1 MLIYRI
7 PHSRGILKSVVGG
20 ERRDGKH
27 RSSLRFTGEHKFNAT
42 IIVLLRLLSRSFWR
56 NVAKYINMGGYK
68 PGFLFSLLP
77 GRKLVLFQG
86 HQIFQL
92 PHLPIPEILRLQWPW
107 TDRE

>member
-7 PHSRGILKSVVGG
+7 PHLRGILESAVGG
-20 ERRDGKH
+20 ERRAGKH
-27 RSSLRFTGEHKFNAT
+27 RNFLSFMGELKFNAT

-92 PHLPIPEILRLQWPW
+92 PHLPIPEIRRLQWPW
-107 TDRE
+107 TDHE